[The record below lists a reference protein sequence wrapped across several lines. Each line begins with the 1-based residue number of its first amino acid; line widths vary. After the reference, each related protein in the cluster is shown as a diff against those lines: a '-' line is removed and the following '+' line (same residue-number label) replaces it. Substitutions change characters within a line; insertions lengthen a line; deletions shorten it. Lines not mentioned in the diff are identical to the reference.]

1 MKIAAETHITQTP
14 KELIHVRDHPM
25 PVFPTQALY
34 AVTVFICI
42 HRNHL
47 TQVMSGAEISWVIC
61 ADDAHPI
68 KGGETIDD
76 FNIVQVAVQSI
87 EGVKENGDSL

>member
-1 MKIAAETHITQTP
+1 
-14 KELIHVRDHPM
+14 
-25 PVFPTQALY
+25 
-34 AVTVFICI
+34 
-42 HRNHL
+42 
-47 TQVMSGAEISWVIC
+47 MSGAEISWVIC